1 MCLHVG
7 ECIVMPDLYVN
18 MHEVVCV
25 RTSVCSYVSAC
36 VWVRRAA
43 QDVEQKQDNCE
54 AENSE
59 CAHNLDRAKNDL

>member
-1 MCLHVG
+1 MCLHVD
-7 ECIVMPDLYVN
+7 ECFVMPDLYVN

-43 QDVEQKQDNCE
+43 QDVEQKQDN
-54 AENSE
+54 
-59 CAHNLDRAKNDL
+59 